1 MKKILKK
8 QPGLLSISFLLLLAA
23 CSATSVTAPDNITS
37 STFMATT
44 DTPRPV
50 PDPMPTCCIN
60 PQGPDPLG
68 DPHGRL
74 AQRSIYFDLDGY
86 VIRDEFRPLVEA
98 HGRYLYVHPER
109 KIRIVGHTDERGA
122 REYNLGLGQRRAE
135 TVAQAL
141 RLFGARDAQ
150 IETLSYGEEKPMD
163 AGHNET
169 AWAKN
174 RRVDLMY

>member
-1 MKKILKK
+1 MKKRTR
-8 QPGLLSISFLLLLAA
+8 LLSMSALLLLAA
-23 CSATSVTAPDNITS
+23 CGSPTVTSPGSAASSSV
-37 STFMATT
+37 MADT
-44 DTPRPV
+44 DTARKM
-50 PDPMPTCCIN
+50 PDPIPTCCTN

-74 AQRSIYFDLDGY
+74 AQRSIYFDFDGY
-86 VIRDEFRPLVEA
+86 VIRDEFRLLVEA
-98 HGRYLYVHPER
+98 HGRYLHAHPER
-109 KIRIVGHTDERGA
+109 IVRIIGHADERGG

-141 RLFGARDAQ
+141 RLFGAREAQ
-150 IETLSYGEEKPMD
+150 IETLSYGEEKPVE